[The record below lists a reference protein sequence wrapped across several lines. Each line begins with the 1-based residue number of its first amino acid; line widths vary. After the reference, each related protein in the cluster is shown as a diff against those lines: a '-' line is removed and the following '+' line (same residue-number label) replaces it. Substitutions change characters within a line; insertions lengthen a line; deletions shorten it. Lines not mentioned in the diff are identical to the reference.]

1 MVPHPFA
8 QLRAKGW
15 GTGHERV
22 DVNRVR
28 GIVMLLAGCFALFE
42 AWRML
47 TGSRALLALIL
58 GLVAIALG
66 VWHLTR
72 KPPKRLV

>member
-1 MVPHPFA
+1 
-8 QLRAKGW
+8 
-15 GTGHERV
+15 
-22 DVNRVR
+22 
-28 GIVMLLAGCFALFE
+28 MLLAGCFALFE

-47 TGSRALLALIL
+47 KGERAVLALIL

-72 KPPKRLV
+72 KAPKRLV